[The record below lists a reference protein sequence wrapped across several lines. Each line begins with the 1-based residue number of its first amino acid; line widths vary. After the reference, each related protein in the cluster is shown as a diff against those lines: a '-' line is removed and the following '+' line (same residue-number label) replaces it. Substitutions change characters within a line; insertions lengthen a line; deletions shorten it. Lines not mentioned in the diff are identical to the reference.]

1 MTKQYIK
8 IKDEEIPVNIKN
20 YKTNIVIIKAK
31 YT

>member
-20 YKTNIVIIKAK
+20 YKTSKSVKI
-31 YT
+31 YF